1 MKPKTISTFRQ
12 SSVSSALASVRVEG
26 LEPSKQLLSE
36 LDAYIAGKKPFK
48 KSFKRQ
54 KRDMSRYDITDTYCY
69 YNFSVLNLNVLLLP
83 FTKKQGP
90 PKRPRT

>member
-36 LDAYIAGKKPFK
+36 LDAYIAGKKNH
-48 KSFKRQ
+48 SRNHSRDKREIC
-54 KRDMSRYDITDTYCY
+54 RVTI
-69 YNFSVLNLNVLLLP
+69 
-83 FTKKQGP
+83 
-90 PKRPRT
+90 

>member
-36 LDAYIAGKKPFK
+36 LDAYIAGKKTIQEIIQETK
-48 KSFKRQ
+48 E
-54 KRDMSRYDITDTYCY
+54 RYVALRY
-69 YNFSVLNLNVLLLP
+69 S
-83 FTKKQGP
+83 
-90 PKRPRT
+90 